1 MGLNLGNTDIGEIYL
16 GNTKIAEAYL
26 GSTLVY
32 QIPQPPA
39 GYDSYVI
46 HLTWDYADQIYI
58 AGLHID
64 GVQPS
69 ASDVTLQYYYIDRW
83 ITASSSQLE
92 TAILWQD
99 YYQGQQFFCEAI
111 DITFNSANIPS
122 TVQIKTA
129 TWYSGGSMRVTMHV
143 AGVKD
148 GVETDLGSTSATN
161 APDII
166 YTVNINDD

>member
-1 MGLNLGNTDIGEIYL
+1 MSFNLGNTNIGEIYL

-46 HLTWDYADQIYI
+46 HLTWGSADQFSI

-69 ASDVTLQYYYIDRW
+69 ASDVTLQYYYTNRW
-83 ITASSSQLE
+83 MTASSSEVE

-99 YYQGQQFFCEAI
+99 YYQGTSFFCEAI

-129 TWYSGGSMRVTMHV
+129 TWYAGGSMRVTMHV
-143 AGVKD
+143 AGVKN

-161 APDII
+161 APNII
-166 YTVNINDD
+166 YTVNI